1 MDIETIGIGVAVA
14 STLLGANAWFMKL
27 VISSEINKCLLVISD
42 KYVTKDE
49 FNKHIDHCPNGNHQ

>member
-49 FNKHIDHCPNGNHQ
+49 FNKHIEHCPNSKK

>member
-42 KYVTKDE
+42 KYVTKEE
-49 FNKHIDHCPNGNHQ
+49 FNKHIEHCPNGSH

>member
-1 MDIETIGIGVAVA
+1 MDVETIGIGVAVA

-42 KYVTKDE
+42 KYVTKEE
-49 FNKHIDHCPNGNHQ
+49 FNKHIEHCPKGSH